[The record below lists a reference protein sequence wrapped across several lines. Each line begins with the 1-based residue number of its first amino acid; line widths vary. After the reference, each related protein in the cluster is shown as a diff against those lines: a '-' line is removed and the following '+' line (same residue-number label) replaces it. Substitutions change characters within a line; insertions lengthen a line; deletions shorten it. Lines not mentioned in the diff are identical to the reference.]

1 MDNLTAEEFRNKFGT
16 EPFSVDITTTNP
28 ETGEKKTT
36 NVAASEAASMGLTAP
51 FMAQANQSRVYRTTS
66 GGWTGDIANPNIKVP
81 DDTGV
86 YLDKNTGK
94 ITIKAPSIALQNET
108 FKQNVTEPL
117 KTLSANFKA
126 NPDYKESTVNE
137 KGETVEKSID
147 DILADLNAEAKN
159 ADGTVNSNSIKTLVS
174 AAMQIEGDKA
184 KHFRSNGIK
193 LNDKDIMT
201 LRTVAIGADR
211 KDNTLQAISNL
222 PEAWF
227 LREKA
232 TTYNPE
238 TGTAQYKDLIENA
251 WNRDKVSDEDIKK
264 LEYALIQYFKKGDFE
279 DSDEYARNVATWQFI
294 MSEDPSVNW
303 WRDVGE
309 TIGGFVNGIFGFA
322 TDLGVNV
329 LATAEGII
337 DALPDLGRD
346 YTGAEFLKEDT
357 FGETMLKNVEG
368 WFGIDIE
375 KDGLYIMN
383 NGVPE
388 RVDGKRSGVML
399 NEDGVP
405 VYTEY
410 NLEGAGEQDT
420 LAGLLRNIFKE
431 NQADIRH
438 DLKLLNDSAASADM
452 VAYGITKIA
461 ALISAGNKISGLAT
475 SAAGKVVGSAK
486 YSQLVNSATEMSKV
500 GQSLFA
506 SGTLLNDS
514 IEGITAITE
523 GLGIMF
529 DVAEMTGKAAK
540 LVDSIVKIC
549 QIGKGTE
556 FLVGVLGETFAEA
569 VVGDPDRLTKI
580 VSDQNISDDDKTY
593 LMQEYI
599 GNAIGFGIGLGAG
612 KALMAAGKTARGQ
625 AISFNWSKRIFKAE
639 NAIGKKFDTAL
650 LKLRRIGGDDLKEQI
665 ENLRKKNSARS
676 TKQANIL
683 SNNQL
688 LRDIRQQVIDMDSVK
703 ITGKSKDEILEQL
716 SEIQDQINYVRSFEV
731 AIDSANKQG
740 VDIIA
745 KWLSD
750 ESNDIS
756 GATKEFYKQA
766 GKVSDLEK
774 SAGDMFKVEKGMVV
788 NLNTGKTMKLFSQT
802 TTNYI
807 KASEKLAIN
816 KAYVDYWTDPK
827 HAGEI
832 TKTVTDNLK
841 KIEKENAS
849 LQEFVKVFNDNA
861 NAELKAAVNAFID
874 SDTKWWNAYESLRA
888 DLGQTSKKTLESM
901 RGSGI
906 WGEKGELY
914 AKTTRRK
921 DASDYIIS
929 HRDGSFDHKTYSDF
943 THYSFGA
950 EGDFVDPMAE
960 MQFALRMAGSE
971 EAYRNLV
978 RTYGAATGDIN
989 IIISGRASE
998 LAEQVNDKAIKEY
1011 KYFVSNN
1018 GISNITESAK
1028 SLGVLEKVSDLL
1040 KSKVA
1045 IKKGQNAAKKAIKT
1059 VQEGFGKEFP
1069 VDGTTAKRYVQY
1081 LDDAQTDEIWDS
1093 NYIGT
1098 VQDAL
1103 SAEKVP
1109 TNVRRTLVNYGKNLQ
1124 IEEFTDPDTLRKM
1137 TPMEMYEKIN
1147 ARLNP
1152 MAEIREA
1159 YPGAVVTKMSG
1170 DNGAVAAVQQAGKG
1184 TEYVSYGKYDYR
1196 LSLPEGTTDTVLDH
1210 KIKRAYIS
1218 QDTNITDN
1226 PRFQEFLSE
1235 QRKERQMA
1243 EYDTILRDRS
1253 EEYVELE
1260 RQYGITVEELNAVG
1274 NDLTDSYIDAILSNP
1289 STRKTIDELME
1300 FYDLGDD
1307 PNALRYFA
1315 LSFANEH
1322 KAEFK
1327 KKIYDQFYDI
1337 LKKDGFSDTE
1347 AKNIAGT
1354 LSKGA
1359 MSGMEVE
1366 FQDSKDIVREMNKLA
1381 VRADDEKMFSE
1392 VRKIQDEIEGAK
1404 KNIHG
1409 GSRDIIAIR
1418 NGQGQLEFIQTD
1430 PLLAGLVNFTAPL
1443 NATNKVLNSVYNVN
1457 YLWSKLFRLGTT
1469 AINLKSMISQTFK
1482 DPINAVI
1489 GGGVFKT
1496 AQNRAQYLEDV
1507 FGRTICNYLE
1517 EFEPKTF
1524 AKLKEAAE
1532 ETGES
1537 VAKLAVERELK
1548 LGKAMSP
1555 GSTETQM
1562 IREMR
1567 TAKAARTTGGMSDVY
1582 DYTVT
1587 DKITDKISN
1596 VEDALGKP
1604 HEAREKLLRNWSYA
1618 NGLADALDKGY
1629 TLAQARDYAKFI
1641 QDNATTNFARKM
1653 SHLTALQETV
1663 PYLGAAVNGS
1673 KSFWR
1678 LLSLDPVGVVGRLTG
1693 GIIIPT
1699 IALTAASGMNEHDKK
1714 IYKSIPEY
1722 QKKSAI
1728 CFVVE
1733 GQAFSI
1739 PLPEELGA
1747 FVAPFREIT
1756 ESIMG
1761 TSTNDFGELLFNNIL
1776 GFSPINLDGFADLDY
1791 SKIESSSPGFIDRIS
1806 RGITKMWSQLAPAP
1820 LKSVATVVTGIDP
1833 YTGRKIDT
1841 SYTTFDSEGNPII
1854 VDYRSGLTAQLLNDM
1869 FRSWGINSSAPVVQN
1884 VLTNIFGS
1892 ASNDILDFIASLG
1905 QAVITGKGWE
1915 FDISKV
1921 QANQGYNPFYVLAE
1935 RFSSPV
1941 LVNTYDEAQT
1951 AWKSEVTKLMNMK
1964 KQILESDAW
1973 SAYIQ
1978 AKSKATSNQQIDNLT
1993 KSKMNMVESYFNE
2006 IKNSVLNLQKN
2017 YGEFFTPAKYASVLS
2032 LMTMNEQL
2040 LDAGS
2045 YGEYLNKESYK
2056 VARAQGIQTMLRYGF
2071 PSANSQ
2077 DILGY
2082 YKVNNNGEIGV
2093 ETTSPLAL
2101 LQLDDRKG
2109 SKLSSMTTKQ
2119 HFASIKKIVDDSD
2132 LYDRSSRVSDE
2143 ISKAY
2148 NNKDYD
2154 KVEKLTNDYNSYVI
2168 QLIGPYIEQYTPE
2181 SVLRSN
2187 DVINYL
2193 RSYIKVPSSAMGK
2206 GRYWKSSEGVGASKE
2221 EAFEKNYIRYLFNYG
2236 EHRVNGN
2243 K

>member
-1 MDNLTAEEFRNKFGT
+1 MEDLTVEEFKKKFGT
-16 EPFSVDITTTNP
+16 EPFSINITTKDP
-28 ETGEKKTT
+28 ETGEEKTEK
-36 NVAASEAASMGLTAP
+36 VPASTGASMGLTAP
-51 FMAQANQSRVYRTTS
+51 FMAQSNNSRIYRTTD
-66 GGWTGDIANPNIKVP
+66 GHWTGDIANQHIKIS

-86 YLDKNTGK
+86 SLDKKTGK
-94 ITIKAPSIALQNET
+94 ITVKAPSIALQNET
-108 FKQNVTEPL
+108 FKKNVIEPL
-117 KTLSANFKA
+117 KTLSANYKA
-126 NPDYKESTVNE
+126 NPNYKESTVNE
-137 KGETVEKSID
+137 KGETVEKSVD
-147 DILADLNAEAKN
+147 DIIADLNAEAKN
-159 ADGTVNSNSIKTLVS
+159 SDGTLNSNSLKTLAA
-174 AAMQIEGDKA
+174 AAMQIESDKV
-184 KHFRSNGIK
+184 KHLRSNGVK
-193 LNDKDIMT
+193 LTDQDIMT
-201 LRTVAIGADR
+201 LRTVALGADR

-232 TTYNPE
+232 TTYNKE
-238 TGTAQYKDLIENA
+238 TGTAQYKDLMENA

-264 LEYALIQYFKKGDFE
+264 LEYALIQYFKKGDFSNA
-279 DSDEYARNVATWQFI
+279 DDYARNVATWQFI

-309 TIGGFVNGIFGFA
+309 SIGGFINGIFGFA
-322 TDLGVNV
+322 TDLGVNA
-329 LATAEGII
+329 LAATEGII

-357 FGETMLKNVEG
+357 FGQNMLKTVEG

-375 KDGLYIMN
+375 KDGIYIMN

-388 RVDGKRSGVML
+388 RVDGKRAGIML
-399 NEDGVP
+399 NDDGVP
-405 VYTEY
+405 VYTQY
-410 NLEGAGEQDT
+410 NLEGAGKQDT

-431 NQADIRH
+431 NQADIRN

-452 VAYGITKIA
+452 VAYGITKVA
-461 ALISAGNKISGLAT
+461 ALISAGNAVSGAAT
-475 SAAGKVVGSAK
+475 AAVGKAVGAAK
-486 YSQLVNSATEMSKV
+486 YSQLVNSAAGISKV
-500 GQSLFA
+500 GETLFA
-506 SGTLLNDS
+506 TGKLLDDS
-514 IEGITAITE
+514 IEGITAITQ
-523 GLGIMF
+523 GLGVIY

-540 LVDSIVKIC
+540 LVNSIVKIC
-549 QIGKGTE
+549 QAGKGTE

-569 VVGDPDRLTKI
+569 IVGDPDRL
-580 VSDQNISDDDKTY
+580 VSVITNKGVSDDDKTY
-593 LMQEYI
+593 LMQEYV
-599 GNAIGFGIGLGAG
+599 GNAIGFGIGMGAG
-612 KALMAAGKTARGQ
+612 KALMKAGKTARGQ
-625 AISFNWSKRIFKAE
+625 ALSFNLSKKIFKVE
-639 NAIGKKFDTAL
+639 NAIGKSFDTAL
-650 LKLRRIGGDDLKEQI
+650 LKLRNIGGKDIRERIEALK
-665 ENLRKKNSARS
+665 KKGTARA

-688 LRDIRQQVIDMDSVK
+688 LRDIRQQVINMDSVK
-703 ITGKSKDEILEQL
+703 ITGKSKDEVLAQL
-716 SEIQDQINYVRSFEV
+716 DEIQEKINYVRSMEV

-750 ESNDIS
+750 ESNEIS
-756 GATKEFYKQA
+756 GATTEFYKQA

-774 SAGDMFKVEKGMVV
+774 NAGDMFKVEKGMVV
-788 NLNTGKTMKLFSQT
+788 DLNTGKTLKLFSQT

-816 KAYVDYWTDPK
+816 NAYIKYWTAPE
-827 HAGEI
+827 HAGEV
-832 TKTVTDNLK
+832 TKTVTENLK
-841 KIEKENAS
+841 KIEKENSS
-849 LQEFVKVFNDNA
+849 LELFIKTFNDNA

-874 SDTKWWNAYESLRA
+874 ADTKWWNAYESLRA
-888 DLGQTSKKTLESM
+888 DLGQTSKKTLEGM
-901 RGSGI
+901 RKSGI
-906 WGEKGELY
+906 WGEDGMLY

-929 HRDGSFDHKTYSDF
+929 HRDGTFDHKTYSDF
-943 THYSFGA
+943 AHYTFGS

-978 RTYGAATGDIN
+978 RTYGAATGNIN
-989 IIISGRASE
+989 IILSGKMTE
-998 LAEQVNDKAIKEY
+998 LAEQVNDKAIRDY
-1011 KYFVSNN
+1011 KYFVANN
-1018 GISNITESAK
+1018 GIDNIAEAAKANSNKIFERV
-1028 SLGVLEKVSDLL
+1028 GDLL
-1040 KSKVA
+1040 KNKVE
-1045 IKKGQNAAKKAIKT
+1045 IKKSQNAAKKAIKT
-1059 VQEGFGKEFP
+1059 VQEGFSKEFP
-1069 VDGTTAKRYVQY
+1069 VDGTNAKRFVQY

-1103 SAEKVP
+1103 SAEQVP
-1109 TNVRRTLVNYGKNLQ
+1109 TNVRRTLVNYGKSLQ
-1124 IEEFTDPDTLRKM
+1124 IEEFSDPNTIRKM
-1137 TPMEMYEKIN
+1137 TPMEMYNRIN

-1152 MAEIREA
+1152 MAEVSE
-1159 YPGAVVTKMSG
+1159 
-1170 DNGAVAAVQQAGKG
+1170 DVADAANQVGKG
-1184 TEYVSYGKYDYR
+1184 TEDITYGTSSYNV
-1196 LSLPEGTTDTVLDH
+1196 SLPKGTTDTVLDH
-1210 KIKRAYIS
+1210 KIKRAYIA
-1218 QDTNITDN
+1218 QDTNITGN

-1253 EEYVELE
+1253 EEYAELE
-1260 RQYGITVEELNAVG
+1260 RQYGITVEELNVVG
-1274 NDLTDSYIDAILSNP
+1274 NDLTEAYIDSILGNP
-1289 STRKTIDELME
+1289 ATRKVIDSLME
-1300 FYDLGDD
+1300 FHELGDD

-1315 LSFANEH
+1315 LSFASEH
-1322 KAEFK
+1322 SAEFRK
-1327 KKIYDQFYDI
+1327 KMYDEFYDVLI
-1337 LKKDGFSDTE
+1337 KDGFSETE

-1354 LSKGA
+1354 LSKGT
-1359 MSGMEVE
+1359 MSGLEVE
-1366 FQDSKDIVREMNKLA
+1366 FLDSKDIVREMNKLA

-1392 VRKIQDEIEGAK
+1392 VRKIQNEMEGAK

-1409 GSRDIIAIR
+1409 GTRDIIAMR
-1418 NGQGQLEFIQTD
+1418 NAQGQLEFIQTD
-1430 PLLAGLVNFTAPL
+1430 PLLAGLVNFTAPIT
-1443 NATNKVLNSVYNVN
+1443 ATNKALNSVYNIN

-1469 AINLKSMISQTFK
+1469 AINLKSMVSQTFK
-1482 DPINAVI
+1482 DPINAIV

-1496 AQNRAQYLEDV
+1496 AKNRAQYLEDV
-1507 FGRTICNYLE
+1507 FGKTICDYLE

-1524 AKLKEAAE
+1524 AKLKETAE

-1567 TAKAARTTGGMSDVY
+1567 TAKAARSVGGMADVY
-1582 DYTVT
+1582 DYNVT
-1587 DKITDKISN
+1587 DKITNKISSI
-1596 VEDALGKP
+1596 EDALGKP

-1653 SHLTALQETV
+1653 AHLTALQETV

-1699 IALTAASGMNEHDKK
+1699 VALTAASAMNEHDKK
-1714 IYKSIPEY
+1714 IYKSIPEW
-1722 QKKSAI
+1722 QKQGAI

-1733 GQAFSI
+1733 GQVFSI

-1747 FVAPFREIT
+1747 FVAPFREFT
-1756 ESIMG
+1756 ESLMG

-1791 SKIESSSPGFIDRIS
+1791 SKIESSSPGFMDRIS
-1806 RGITKMWSQLAPAP
+1806 RGITKMWAQLAPAP
-1820 LKSVATVVTGIDP
+1820 LKSAATVVTGIDP

-1841 SYTTFDSEGNPII
+1841 SYTTFDAEGNPII

-1869 FRSWGINSSAPVVQN
+1869 FQSWGINSSAPVVQN

-1892 ASNDILDFIASLG
+1892 ASNDILDFVASIG

-1941 LVNTYDEAQT
+1941 LVETYDEAQS
-1951 AWKSEVTKLMNMK
+1951 AWKSEVTKLMAMK

-1978 AKSKATSNQQIDNLT
+1978 AKSKATSNQQINNLT
-1993 KSKMNMVESYFNE
+1993 KSKIDMVEKYFNE
-2006 IKNSVLNLQKN
+2006 VKNSVINLQNN

-2040 LDAGS
+2040 LDAGA

-2056 VARAQGIQTMLRYGF
+2056 IARAQGIQTMIRYGF
-2071 PSANSQ
+2071 PSANSS

-2082 YKVNNNGEIGV
+2082 YKVNSDGNIGV

-2109 SKLSSMTTKQ
+2109 SKLSSITSKQ
-2119 HFASIKKIVDDSD
+2119 HFATIKKMVDNSTLYDDRQIVDKKISQA
-2132 LYDRSSRVSDE
+2132 YDNKNYDE
-2143 ISKAY
+2143 
-2148 NNKDYD
+2148 
-2154 KVEKLTNDYNSYVI
+2154 VERLINEYNSKVI
-2168 QLIGPYIEQYTPE
+2168 SLLDPYIKQYTAE

-2193 RSYIKVPSSAMGK
+2193 RGYFEVPSSAMGK
-2206 GRYWKSSEGVGASKE
+2206 GKYWKSGEGVGASKQD
-2221 EAFEKNYIRYLFNYG
+2221 AFEKNYIRSVFNYG
-2236 EHRVNGN
+2236 EHRINGN